1 MSATPYELRAQLL
14 KQAEGILMQRHQQE
28 HNQIRET
35 MHIQLQRDSIFDFTN
50 GVMTV
55 EAIVKFDFTT
65 ITFPIMPTTEEI
77 IDEAEKLYKFVQTK

>member
-35 MHIQLQRDSIFDFTN
+35 MHIQLQRDSIFDFT
-50 GVMTV
+50 
-55 EAIVKFDFTT
+55 T

>member
-35 MHIQLQRDSIFDFTN
+35 MHIQLQRDST
-50 GVMTV
+50 
-55 EAIVKFDFTT
+55 FDFTT